1 MARVYARRARPRS
14 GIDRVTLIVLVA
26 FIVVACTTVILVV
39 MWLRGDSAAQNTGN
53 RPVAGADK
61 NVTNE
66 GLNVPTP
73 SGPLQRGTGPTPTP
87 WDGKSRVT
95 ILFLGLDYR
104 DWTENDIPRTDSM
117 ILFSIDPKTLSVG
130 MLSIPRDLWVN
141 VPGVGESK
149 INTAYRFGEMNQSP
163 GGGPGLAMS
172 TVEGF
177 LGVPV
182 NYYAMVDFNA
192 FVRIIDEMGGLDMHI
207 REEIIVDPIGPGNTV
222 TLEPGVQTL
231 DGATVLAYARQRYTD
246 NDDFDRSERQQEVIL
261 AIRQQVLQFNM
272 LPTLI
277 KKAPRLYSQVSS
289 GISTNL
295 TFDQLVRLALIAAK
309 VDEQNIRRGVIS
321 PPMEV
326 EITFA
331 SDGQSILLPKPDEI
345 RILRDRIFAASSDS
359 DAPAT
364 QPVVQV
370 VETAAAT
377 QTEPVDPIELMKTEQ
392 ARVVVKNG
400 TSTAG
405 LASKTGEMLRSLG
418 INVIDEA
425 NADEPYSSTTL
436 YVYSRKP
443 GTVQFLM
450 EQLNVPSTSVIN
462 RFDPNAEV
470 DIEVI
475 LGDDWAT
482 QQ

>member
-26 FIVVACTTVILVV
+26 FIVVACTTAILVV
-39 MWLRGDSAAQNTGN
+39 VWLRGDSAALSAGN
-53 RPVAGADK
+53 RPGASAD
-61 NVTNE
+61 NSMSDE

-149 INTAYRFGEMNQSP
+149 INTAYRFGEMNEVP

-207 REEIIVDPIGPGNTV
+207 REEITVDPIGPGNTV

-309 VDEQNIRRGVIS
+309 VNEQNIRRGVIS

-345 RILRDRIFAASSDS
+345 RILRDRIFATGS
-359 DAPAT
+359 DAPAA

-370 VETAAAT
+370 VDTVAPTATVA
-377 QTEPVDPIELMKTEQ
+377 VDPAELMKTEQ

-418 INVIDEA
+418 IQVIDEA
-425 NADEPYSSTTL
+425 NADELYSSTTI
-436 YVYSRKP
+436 YVYARKP

-450 EQLNVPSTSVIN
+450 EQLKVPSTSVIN
-462 RFDPNAEV
+462 RFDPNAEA
-470 DIEVI
+470 DIEIV

-482 QQ
+482 QE